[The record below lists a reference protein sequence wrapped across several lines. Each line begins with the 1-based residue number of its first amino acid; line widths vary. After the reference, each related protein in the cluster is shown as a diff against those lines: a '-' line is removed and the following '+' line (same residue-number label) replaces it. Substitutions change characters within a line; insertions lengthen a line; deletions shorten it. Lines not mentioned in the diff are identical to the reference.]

1 MFYSLRNTPRLNPGA
16 VVCAIRDVIIKRL
29 AAFVAIAL
37 TAVGGCRLL
46 ETGYGCENVIVRTS
60 ASIAIGFSYWM
71 CDDNPIGL

>member
-1 MFYSLRNTPRLNPGA
+1 M
-16 VVCAIRDVIIKRL
+16 KRL

-46 ETGYGCENVIVRTS
+46 ETGYGGENVIVRTS